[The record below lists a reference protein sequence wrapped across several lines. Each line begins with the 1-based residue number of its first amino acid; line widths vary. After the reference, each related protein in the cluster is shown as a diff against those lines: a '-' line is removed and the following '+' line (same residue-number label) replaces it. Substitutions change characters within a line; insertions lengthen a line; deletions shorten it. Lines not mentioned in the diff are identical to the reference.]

1 MKALITGIT
10 GFAGSHL
17 ADLLL
22 SKGEEVAGTVYAEG
36 IENVEHLRGRVRLIP
51 CDIRRTE
58 EVRRIVAEERPDR
71 LYHLAAIASVQES
84 LERPGKAMEV
94 NLLGTWN
101 LLETARALK
110 KARVLVV
117 SSGDVYGAGGRDDS
131 PHREESPLRPLNP
144 YAASKAAAEMLA
156 YQYAKGF
163 DLPVVRVRPFNH
175 TGPRQRPQFVC
186 SDIARQLVCIERGL
200 QEPVLKVGNLT
211 VRRDFSDVRDVVEGY
226 WLALERGEVGE
237 VYNLCSGRAY
247 AIEEL
252 VELLVK
258 RAGLDVKVHQEE
270 VKLRS
275 HDIPILVGDP
285 GRFKRLTGWEVK
297 IPIERTLQDLL
308 DFWRSRPLTPT
319 LSPLGRGNG

>member
-1 MKALITGIT
+1 MLITGIT

-17 ADLLL
+17 ADFLL
-22 SKGEEVAGTVYAEG
+22 SKGEEVAGTIYAEG
-36 IENVEHLRGRVRLIP
+36 VGNVEHLRGRVRLIP
-51 CDIRRTE
+51 CDIRRGE
-58 EVRRIVAEERPDR
+58 DVRGVVLEERPDR

-84 LERPGKAMEV
+84 LERPWEVMEV

-101 LLETARALK
+101 LLEAARALR

-117 SSGDVYGAGGRDDS
+117 SSGDVYGRRGWDDS
-131 PHREESPLRPLNP
+131 PHREESPLRPLSP

-156 YQYAKGF
+156 ISYAKGF

-175 TGPRQRPQFVC
+175 TGPRQRPPFVC
-186 SDIARQLVCIERGL
+186 SDVARQLVGIEKGL

-226 WLALERGEVGE
+226 WLALERGEAGE
-237 VYNLCSGRAY
+237 VYNICSGRAY

-258 RAGLDVKVHQEE
+258 RSGLDVKVRREE
-270 VKLRS
+270 VRLRS
-275 HDIPILVGDP
+275 HDIPVLVGDP
-285 GRFKRLTGWEVK
+285 GRFKRLTGWEAK

-308 DFWRSRPLTPT
+308 DFWRSRLEQ
-319 LSPLGRGNG
+319 